1 MKVGLRYA
9 AAGVVLGALSG
20 AVAYHGGDWPDVA
33 LVASSFFFRFVYFL
47 VVVAVGRLSPTVARA
62 AVHGVIVM
70 AAALAGDAAVSA
82 LRGTPDALVPDLST
96 PLNAWVLVAPV
107 AGAVLACL
115 TRRRDVAGDLAGA
128 LLLQAQLVPAVTA
141 LVTGPDG
148 ECCTG
153 VEWGHPWQDWT
164 GLALSLALAL
174 VLRPAWPARLR
185 TVLAAAALTAAL
197 VWAARLTGWL

>member
-1 MKVGLRYA
+1 M
-9 AAGVVLGALSG
+9 LSG
-20 AVAYHGGDWPDVA
+20 AVAYHGGDWPDAA
-33 LVASSFFFRFVYFL
+33 LVASSFFFRFAYFL
-47 VVVAVGRLSPTVARA
+47 MVVAVGRLSPTVARA
-62 AVHGVIVM
+62 AVHGLIVM
-70 AAALAGDAAVSA
+70 IAALAGDAAVSA

-115 TRRRDVAGDLAGA
+115 TRRPDVAGDLAGA

-141 LVTGPDG
+141 LVTGTDG

-153 VEWGHPWQDWT
+153 VEWGHPWQDWA

-185 TVLAAAALTAAL
+185 TVLAAAALAAAL
-197 VWAARLTGWL
+197 VWTARLTGWL